1 MLILAI
7 ISLGMII
14 GWVAQLIVGRGRTQV
29 DWARALIFG
38 LAGSLVGG
46 LIASLIAGDGLK
58 LRLSGI
64 IGSLVGAIIL
74 TAIFGAT
81 SRSKSKA
88 TVPASSRQNRA
99 RR

>member
-38 LAGSLVGG
+38 LLGSLVGG
-46 LIASLIAGDGLK
+46 LIASLIAGDGLDF
-58 LRLSGI
+58 RPSGL
-64 IGSLVGAIIL
+64 IGSFVGAVL
-74 TAIFGAT
+74 VLWAWRTYLERKGRPM
-81 SRSKSKA
+81 SHDDRGY
-88 TVPASSRQNRA
+88 
-99 RR
+99 

>member
-14 GWVAQLIVGRGRTQV
+14 GWIAQIIVGRGRTEV
-29 DWARALIFG
+29 NWGRALLFG
-38 LAGSLVGG
+38 LTGSLVGG

-81 SRSKSKA
+81 SRSKA
-88 TVPASSRQNRA
+88 TAPASGNRTKA